1 MMNRLRRIFAIVILG
16 SLVAST
22 AFAQSALKSGEYLG
36 KGEDVQGSCLL
47 KVKVANGRFVAL
59 EVVEGFANLGMDTL
73 TLEGYLK
80 ALIDNQSSDSVDAVS
95 GATMGC
101 DLIKKALFMA
111 LKQAR

>member
-1 MMNRLRRIFAIVILG
+1 MMNRLRRIFAIVILEL
-16 SLVAST
+16 LVAST
-22 AFAQSALKSGEYLG
+22 AFMISPEKRGLPGQ
-36 KGEDVQGSCLL
+36 GEDVQGSCLL
-47 KVKVANGRFVAL
+47 KVKVVNGRFVAL
-59 EVVEGFANLGMDTL
+59 EVVEGFEALGMNTL

-80 ALIDNQSSDSVDAVS
+80 ALIENQSFDSVDAVS